1 MKIFY
6 KYVLPILTL
15 VLTVAAVIIGS
26 VSIAKAYKEPEI
38 NIAEAIGLSE
48 FLENEATELYV
59 ESNQYARGVYDD
71 KDYLLKVQNSLRE
84 VLKAN
89 VYEKTDGPKHG
100 DNAYISFTVNNN
112 KYSFSVGQNYKLRVV
127 INKKINYYRTDC
139 SLKIKNIIRTVVD
152 DFVEYYKSIED
163 YNNGLLE
170 NLPIKPLPQTN
181 WAVLKNWKYI
191 IIIKLEAEIIFRLYF
206 IKNKKSAGQTV
217 FTNRFKYE

>member
-1 MKIFY
+1 MKTIY
-6 KYVLPILTL
+6 KIILPILTL
-15 VLTVAAVIIGS
+15 ILTISAVIIGS
-26 VSIAKAYKEPEI
+26 VAVAKAYKEPEI

-112 KYSFSVGQNYKLRVV
+112 KLRVV

-170 NLPIKPLPQTN
+170 NLPTKPLPKTN
-181 WAVLKNWKYI
+181 
-191 IIIKLEAEIIFRLYF
+191 
-206 IKNKKSAGQTV
+206 
-217 FTNRFKYE
+217 